1 MLQRSVYIH
10 TDCTDLVFHS
20 CSTRS
25 SVPGSRSRLEQ
36 GVWRAVD
43 MGSEHVVQSS
53 CCLLADITSL
63 NLAVS
68 LTEPR
73 ALRLSGKETRGG
85 ECIDSNTEGRQT
97 RQQLKQTAGAKEAQL
112 IDGRKNNS
120 AGLCM
125 TFIWRL
131 YLVLADAPTNR
142 KANHIR
148 YVTLSQLIV
157 LICTW
162 VMQTYLEITD
172 QIPKAYCHPRH
183 KCLRAWFSAAMVY
196 LEICR
201 QFQP

>member
-25 SVPGSRSRLEQ
+25 SVPGSGSRLEQ

-53 CCLLADITSL
+53 CCLLADIASL

-73 ALRLSGKETRGG
+73 ALRLSGRETRGG
-85 ECIDSNTEGRQT
+85 ECIDSNAEGRQT
-97 RQQLKQTAGAKEAQL
+97 RQQLKQTAGEKKFSSETGEKKQL
-112 IDGRKNNS
+112 CRSMYDLYMETIFS
-120 AGLCM
+120 AHRC
-125 TFIWRL
+125 THIQK
-131 YLVLADAPTNR
+131 T
-142 KANHIR
+142 NHIR
-148 YVTLSQLIV
+148 YVALSQLTVI
-157 LICTW
+157 ICTW

-183 KCLRAWFSAAMVY
+183 KCLRA
-196 LEICR
+196 
-201 QFQP
+201 